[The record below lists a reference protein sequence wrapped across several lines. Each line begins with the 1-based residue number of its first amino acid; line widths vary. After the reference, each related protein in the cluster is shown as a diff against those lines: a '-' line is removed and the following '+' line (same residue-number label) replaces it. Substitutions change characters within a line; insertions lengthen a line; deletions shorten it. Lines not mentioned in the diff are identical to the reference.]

1 MVLGLHPVSIEEGMR
16 WPLTM
21 LSAVISVPGRMDC
34 YGRTRAAC
42 RLPRRCVRRRRRE
55 DRSRPETPAQRHPA
69 RDTRPE
75 TPGLTDASKLPKHAA
90 NRALLGWPPPVA
102 IDGITG
108 NTGQSLIPSLSR
120 DRLHPPGSWRRGQSF
135 CGCGLWLRGRSSQA
149 AWRWTTVATGLCA
162 AGTSRT
168 SGAG

>member
-21 LSAVISVPGRMDC
+21 LSAVISFPGRMDC

-55 DRSRPETPAQRHPA
+55 DRSAQRHPA
-69 RDTRPE
+69 SQTRQDSQSMPRTE
-75 TPGLTDASKLPKHAA
+75 RS
-90 NRALLGWPPPVA
+90 WPPPVA

-120 DRLHPPGSWRRGQSF
+120 DRCHPPGSWRRGQSF